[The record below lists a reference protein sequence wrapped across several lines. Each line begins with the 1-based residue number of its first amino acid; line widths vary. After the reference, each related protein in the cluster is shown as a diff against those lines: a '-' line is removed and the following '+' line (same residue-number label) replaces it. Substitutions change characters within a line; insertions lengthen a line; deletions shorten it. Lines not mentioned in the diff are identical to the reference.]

1 MILFRQFHQLHALLR
16 HQFLVGSRYALTRF
30 QCSGY
35 EGKCRLHASH
45 RLYDDLYFRIFHD
58 CVHIMYENLL
68 HRLSGELSQVQNIL
82 YVQFFAAQILPDYV
96 SIRVHYIVNTGSNG
110 AEAHDCHL
118 NHITLSF
125 VLFLCPIPVFYS
137 CVLFLCSMH
146 PAPVCPGSA
155 ISGSH

>member
-1 MILFRQFHQLHALLR
+1 
-16 HQFLVGSRYALTRF
+16 
-30 QCSGY
+30 
-35 EGKCRLHASH
+35 
-45 RLYDDLYFRIFHD
+45 
-58 CVHIMYENLL
+58 MYEDLL

-125 VLFLCPIPVFYS
+125 VLFLCSIPVFYAS
-137 CVLFLCSMH
+137 CSCLPRL
-146 PAPVCPGSA
+146 
-155 ISGSH
+155 SHFR